1 MKMKNANII
10 EKTFLLCW
18 PAAIIIALIIYL
30 ITQSGNYVTS
40 YFLGVASVLLMQSM
54 NYRMLKDLYKNNPS
68 KIKSR
73 TIWLY
78 VARYVFFGVIL
89 YISYVDADW
98 NIFYTLGGIL
108 TYKFVLVPTTLIFAK
123 KGEDDSDA

>member
-1 MKMKNANII
+1 MKNANII

-18 PAAIIIALIIYL
+18 PTAIVIALIIYL
-30 ITQSGNYVTS
+30 ITRSGDYVMS
-40 YFLGVASVLLMQSM
+40 YFLGVASVLLMQSL

-89 YISYVDADW
+89 YISYTDADW

-108 TYKFVLVPTTLIFAK
+108 TYKFVLVPTTLIFANK
-123 KGEDDSDA
+123 EDDEDA